1 MFVCAKKQAAVKS
14 ELEELYAQFPTAAR
28 VDAGTLAA
36 VEAMGLTFDFETGR
50 LAPLDE
56 KARYGL
62 KMYS

>member
-1 MFVCAKKQAAVKS
+1 MFVSAKKQAAVKS
-14 ELEELYAQFPTAAR
+14 ELDELYAQFPTAAR

-36 VEAMGLTFDFETGR
+36 VEALGLTFDFETGR
-50 LAPLDE
+50 LAALDE